1 MSLDARLSV
10 LLPSHPKTK
19 KLIRR
24 LGKAGAWDLVRL
36 FLWVASNRSD
46 GDLSGLSDE
55 DLELSIDFDGEE
67 GSFIS
72 ALVEVGFIDGDA
84 GARKVHDWQEHNPWA
99 AGADARSEKSR
110 WAAVCKQHGRQEA
123 ARLMPEYAKRIGAAP
138 ADDANGKQRESQDSA
153 NELPKSATGTP
164 LAGSGCAPSPSPS
177 PSPEEEAK
185 ASLSTSSPEKPMDE
199 LFADEGKA
207 KAAGVPSCPIDALL
221 DAYEELL
228 PTLPAPRR
236 SLFKAGKRAAPMR
249 QRWAWVLT
257 ATHERGPRAGQRL
270 ATNAAEGVE
279 WFRKYFEHV
288 AKSDFL
294 TGRDGKWTGCNIG
307 FLMQLEKFSKVLE
320 GAYHQAE
327 VPHA

>member
-1 MSLDARLSV
+1 MNYYPFHIGDYIAHTAHLDPIEDCAYRRLLDAYYLNEGPLPADASDVARKIRMKANAADVERVLNEFFTLTDDGWLHARCNDEISKMKEKQSKAKASAEASV
-10 LLPSHPKTK
+10 
-19 KLIRR
+19 RAR
-24 LGKAGAWDLVRL
+24 QAKAGANV
-36 FLWVASNRSD
+36 SNKK
-46 GDLSGLSDE
+46 SDE
-55 DLELSIDFDGEE
+55 E
-67 GSFIS
+67 
-72 ALVEVGFIDGDA
+72 AGDE
-84 GARKVHDWQEHNPWA
+84 RTLNERST
-99 AGADARSEKSR
+99 DA
-110 WAAVCKQHGRQEA
+110 
-123 ARLMPEYAKRIGAAP
+123 
-138 ADDANGKQRESQDSA
+138 
-153 NELPKSATGTP
+153 ELPTP
-164 LAGSGCAPSPSPS
+164 TPTPDR
-177 PSPEEEAK
+177 EEAK
-185 ASLSTSSPEKPMDE
+185 ASLATSSPAKPMDE

>member
-1 MSLDARLSV
+1 MEAAINYYPFHIGDYIAHTAHLDPIEDCAYRRLLDAYYLNEGP
-10 LLPSHPKTK
+10 LP
-19 KLIRR
+19 
-24 LGKAGAWDLVRL
+24 A
-36 FLWVASNRSD
+36 
-46 GDLSGLSDE
+46 
-55 DLELSIDFDGEE
+55 
-67 GSFIS
+67 
-72 ALVEVGFIDGDA
+72 DA
-84 GARKVHDWQEHNPWA
+84 ADVARKIRMKANA
-99 AGADARSEKSR
+99 ADVERVLNEFFTLTDDGWLHARCNDEISKMKEKQS
-110 WAAVCKQHGRQEA
+110 K
-123 ARLMPEYAKRIGAAP
+123 
-138 ADDANGKQRESQDSA
+138 
-153 NELPKSATGTP
+153 
-164 LAGSGCAPSPSPS
+164 
-177 PSPEEEAK
+177 AK
-185 ASLSTSSPEKPMDE
+185 ASAEASVRARQAKAVANVSEKKSDEGADGERTLNERSTDAELPTPTPTPNKEEAIASLATSSPDKPMDE

-249 QRWAWVLT
+249 QRWTWVLT

>member
-1 MSLDARLSV
+1 MNYYPFHIGDYIAHTAHLDPIEDCAYRRLLDAYYLNEGPLPADAADVARKIRMKANAADVERVLNEFFTLTDDGWLHARCNDEISKMKEKQSKAKASAEASV
-10 LLPSHPKTK
+10 
-19 KLIRR
+19 RAR
-24 LGKAGAWDLVRL
+24 QAKAGANVTEKK
-36 FLWVASNRSD
+36 
-46 GDLSGLSDE
+46 SDE
-55 DLELSIDFDGEE
+55 EADGERTLNE
-67 GSFIS
+67 RST
-72 ALVEVGFIDGDA
+72 DA
-84 GARKVHDWQEHNPWA
+84 
-99 AGADARSEKSR
+99 
-110 WAAVCKQHGRQEA
+110 
-123 ARLMPEYAKRIGAAP
+123 
-138 ADDANGKQRESQDSA
+138 
-153 NELPKSATGTP
+153 ELPTP
-164 LAGSGCAPSPSPS
+164 TPTPNK
-177 PSPEEEAK
+177 EEAK
-185 ASLSTSSPEKPMDE
+185 ASLSTSSPDKPMDE